1 MPIFCKKEFLPMK
14 LASSS
19 QQTFVHKHKLPPKL
33 VELVKSSDSSSVVGF
48 GTTPEQ
54 QDFMLLSA
62 ILNSKN
68 IAFVEELK
76 HELDEYFLTLSNSL
90 LVHSNN

>member
-1 MPIFCKKEFLPMK
+1 MK
-14 LASSS
+14 LTSPP
-19 QQTFVHKHKLPPKL
+19 QTFVHKHKLPTKL
-33 VELVKSSDSSSVVGF
+33 LELLQSSDSSSVIGF

-62 ILNSKN
+62 LLDSKN
-68 IAFVEELK
+68 TDFFEELK